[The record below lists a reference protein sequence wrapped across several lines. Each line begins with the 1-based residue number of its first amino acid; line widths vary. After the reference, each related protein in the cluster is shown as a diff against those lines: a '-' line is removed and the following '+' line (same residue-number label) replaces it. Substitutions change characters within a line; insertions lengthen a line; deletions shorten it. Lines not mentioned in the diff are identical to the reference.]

1 MRFSTDKPIFAQIE
15 AAIEDDILSGHLGPG
30 DRIPSAR
37 ELGSSLEVNPN
48 TAARALQ
55 CLADSGVARVE
66 RGTGYFVSDDGAD
79 LVRQNRR
86 RSFFEE
92 TLPGIF
98 KTMDSLG
105 VEPHELLSLYASRGQ
120 RESPAAQKENSGV
133 RGTASVSTPA
143 AERKQL

>member
-1 MRFSTDKPIFAQIE
+1 MRFSNDKPIFAQIE
-15 AAIEDDILSGHLGPG
+15 AAIEDDILAGRLAPG
-30 DRIPSAR
+30 ARIPSAR

-55 CLADSGVARVE
+55 TLADTGIARVE
-66 RGTGYFVSDDGAD
+66 RGTGYFVADGAAE

-86 RSFFEE
+86 RSFFED

-105 VEPHELLSLYASRGQ
+105 VEPREVLSLYTARQSG
-120 RESPAAQKENSGV
+120 SAPLPARTALTSG
-133 RGTASVSTPA
+133 GE
-143 AERKQL
+143 ERKQL